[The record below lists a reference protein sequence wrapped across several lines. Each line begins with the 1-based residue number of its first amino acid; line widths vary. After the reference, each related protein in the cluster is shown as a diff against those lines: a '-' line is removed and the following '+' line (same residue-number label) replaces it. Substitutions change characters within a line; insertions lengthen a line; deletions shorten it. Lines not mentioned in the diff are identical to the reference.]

1 MKSIFVFL
9 CLLALSLGFCFA
21 QEPDFSPPAG
31 QDGRPIIPPGRW
43 EPLRSVL
50 PRAFAA
56 LMPNE
61 EASGRKAMKSIR
73 QNLAMSETATETA
86 AKQIDDALRVTGP
99 YAAYDLAGVQA
110 LPRGERLYRL
120 AYLTYGA
127 KAPAFWE
134 ATVYL
139 SDTGWK
145 VLDLSV
151 ASDKIFEKAQGY
163 R

>member
-1 MKSIFVFL
+1 MKSILVFL
-9 CLLALSLGFCFA
+9 CLALAVGSGLA
-21 QEPDFSPPAG
+21 QEPDFAPPTG
-31 QDGRPIIPPGRW
+31 QDGRPLIPPARW
-43 EPLRSVL
+43 ESLRAIL
-50 PRAFAA
+50 PRAFTA

-61 EASGRKAMKSIR
+61 DPSGKKAMKSIR
-73 QNLAMSETATETA
+73 QNLAMSESATDA
-86 AKQIDDALRVTGP
+86 AARQIDEMVRTTGA

-139 SDTGWK
+139 SDSGWK
-145 VLDLSV
+145 VMDLSIV
-151 ASDKIFEKAQGY
+151 ADKIFDKAQGY

>member
-1 MKSIFVFL
+1 
-9 CLLALSLGFCFA
+9 
-21 QEPDFSPPAG
+21 
-31 QDGRPIIPPGRW
+31 
-43 EPLRSVL
+43 
-50 PRAFAA
+50 
-56 LMPNE
+56 
-61 EASGRKAMKSIR
+61 MKSIR